1 MEYYYSQNASYY
13 EVFSE
18 IRRFSNI
25 SLPPISL
32 QMSNSIAT
40 SETVI
45 LLIVSSF
52 SINNVYYTLISV
64 LNLISENV
72 FNF

>member
-45 LLIVSSF
+45 LLIVSSC

-72 FNF
+72 VNF

>member
-13 EVFSE
+13 EVFSG

-32 QMSNSIAT
+32 QMNNLIAI
-40 SETVI
+40 SEPVI
-45 LLIVSSF
+45 LLTVSSC
-52 SINNVYYTLISV
+52 SINNVYYTLISA

-72 FNF
+72 VNF

>member
-72 FNF
+72 VNF